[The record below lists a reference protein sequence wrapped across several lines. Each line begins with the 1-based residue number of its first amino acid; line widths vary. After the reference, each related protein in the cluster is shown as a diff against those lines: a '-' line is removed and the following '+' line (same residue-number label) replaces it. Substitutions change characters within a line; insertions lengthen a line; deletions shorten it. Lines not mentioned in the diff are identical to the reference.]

1 MKNPLVFL
9 FPTVVL
15 LLLLFVFFDVP
26 LTNMFIL
33 TSRLQRVL
41 ALVLISAAIAYATLV
56 FQTIANNKILTPSLM
71 GYEHLFV
78 LLQLA
83 LLILFGGNSQFFQSK
98 VLSFLLST
106 AVMILYSFVL
116 YFGLFRSRKKQIYYI
131 LLIGLVLGVFFNTST
146 QFLQMTIDPNNFA
159 YVQNAMFSSIGRISL
174 ETLMLA
180 SFLMV
185 LVFIY
190 LARYRNVLDILSLGR
205 SYALGLGVEYDK
217 VVQKQLLGISI
228 LVSIS
233 TALIGPITFVGIFV
247 SGITYQIS
255 KTEKHRINLIIAFA
269 VCMILMISAQFLIEH
284 ALNYKHNLSV
294 LINLLGG
301 LYFLILI
308 LKLLRK

>member
-116 YFGLFRSRKKQIYYI
+116 YFGLFRSSKKQIYYI

-255 KTEKHRINLIIAFA
+255 KMEKHRINLFIAFA